1 MVERPRDAPCV
12 ASLNSPRSQL
22 FERNM
27 YFLEKY
33 NDNQYTYSNDADVNF
48 DADVQKRKESLA
60 QPKSDGLSRNR
71 ESMGF
76 TPIIHSAAA
85 ISTGNEEAEENYPNF
100 YSARPT
106 VLTNSMLNCRQVEED
121 SITIMQVESGVQMH
135 SKLKCYKTFYF
146 NPRDG
151 NIQAVESDA
160 LTVSS
165 VKQDLIGER
174 AISNGLNFQVI
185 LDKDLNVCGIYPCLN
200 GKLCCV
206 EQSIIFISDY
216 LRLFRLKTLDF
227 VHHSFVEKADL
238 DL

>member
-1 MVERPRDAPCV
+1 
-12 ASLNSPRSQL
+12 
-22 FERNM
+22 M
-27 YFLEKY
+27 YYLEKY
-33 NDNQYTYSNDADVNF
+33 CDNQSISSNDADVNF
-48 DADVQKRKESLA
+48 DADVQKRKELLA

-100 YSARPT
+100 DSARPT
-106 VLTNSMLNCRQVEED
+106 VLTNSMLNCRQGEED
-121 SITIMQVESGVQMH
+121 SIPIMQVESGVQMH
-135 SKLKCYKTFYF
+135 SKLKCYKTFYCEA
-146 NPRDG
+146 RDG

-185 LDKDLNVCGIYPCLN
+185 LDKDLNVCGIYPCFN
-200 GKLCCV
+200 RKLCCV
-206 EQSIIFISDY
+206 E
-216 LRLFRLKTLDF
+216 
-227 VHHSFVEKADL
+227 
-238 DL
+238 